1 MKNFKTGKYQQR
13 GTFNASHPLRKNGKG
28 IYKCSFL
35 NSMDNYKNYK
45 LKKLS
50 FLPLKKKKINSV
62 VILVICSCS
71 IVPAIMFN

>member
-50 FLPLKKKKINSV
+50 FLP
-62 VILVICSCS
+62 
-71 IVPAIMFN
+71 